1 MDFLN
6 AYGGDIKIK
15 KQILKTVNGRLQL
28 HKQTSQ
34 TCARIVIANNTA
46 IPANTEVLV
55 SCKIEQPALRKASTC
70 TVEPANYLTSKGC
83 FVARTLVNP
92 DCENVVM
99 SLVNLGDQT
108 VKINQNSVLGKLE
121 DIEEVYAEDT
131 NSSLEVPQTE
141 KLLDHLQ
148 TILENTSSNWTETQK
163 QKLAAILLKYEDTF
177 IEPDGELC
185 QTDVVEHEIETGDHK
200 PTAALKIGAGWTGPY
215 IVVDKISVLTYSV
228 QKSETS
234 PVLNFSVDDLKPY
247 EGTNPQNNWLSEQT
261 TIGAAHEG
269 VTQTLDLEH
278 EELSPNEAAVDL
290 TPEVGSPDLQSQNIS
305 VSQNA
310 SDSYGLT

>member
-34 TCARIVIANNTA
+34 TCARIVIADNTA
-46 IPANTEVLV
+46 VPANTEVLV

-83 FVARTLVNP
+83 FIARTLVNP

-121 DIEEVYAEDT
+121 EVYAEDS
-131 NSSLEVPQTE
+131 NASLEAPQTE
-141 KLLDHLQ
+141 KLPDDLQ
-148 TILENTSSNWTETQK
+148 TIIENTFSKLTETQK
-163 QKLAAILLKYEDTF
+163 
-177 IEPDGELC
+177 
-185 QTDVVEHEIETGDHK
+185 
-200 PTAALKIGAGWTGPY
+200 
-215 IVVDKISVLTYSV
+215 
-228 QKSETS
+228 
-234 PVLNFSVDDLKPY
+234 
-247 EGTNPQNNWLSEQT
+247 
-261 TIGAAHEG
+261 
-269 VTQTLDLEH
+269 
-278 EELSPNEAAVDL
+278 
-290 TPEVGSPDLQSQNIS
+290 
-305 VSQNA
+305 
-310 SDSYGLT
+310 